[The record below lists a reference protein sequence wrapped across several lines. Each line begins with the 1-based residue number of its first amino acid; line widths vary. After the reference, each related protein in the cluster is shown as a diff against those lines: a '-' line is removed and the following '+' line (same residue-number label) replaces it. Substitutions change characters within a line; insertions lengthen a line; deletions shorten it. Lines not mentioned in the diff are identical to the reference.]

1 MILSIYY
8 TEDVIY
14 WLYLTLLY
22 LQFPENS
29 SIIKYL
35 LFTAEIRTIQLC
47 YYLQPPEWMFT
58 HVRYATHIYN
68 IYVG

>member
-14 WLYLTLLY
+14 WLGLTLLY

-35 LFTAEIRTIQLC
+35 LFTAEIRTEQLC
-47 YYLQPPEWMFT
+47 YYLQPPQWMFI
-58 HVRYATHIYN
+58 HVWYGAHIYMAVN
-68 IYVG
+68 Q